1 MSGAGAAEGV
11 DDAPAE
17 DGETQEGLRDAIV
30 YHAYRT
36 AQRIARGLPTRWGHP
51 LFDVVGR
58 AGHSLM
64 PNLRAIVAGNQA
76 RVLRLPADDPVVRAS
91 TAEAFR
97 TYARYWID
105 MFRLDLLSDEEVLA
119 RTDAVGFEHVEEAL
133 AQGGG
138 LICALPHV
146 GNWDIG
152 GRYMAARG
160 HLVVSVAE
168 ELRPRRLFELFLSH
182 RQSLGMEILGLSRD
196 AQVGRRLARRLA
208 ENRVVALV
216 ADRDLTGRGVEV
228 SMFGAVRRIPAG
240 PALLAISTGAPI
252 IVTPAYQVLAGG
264 WRIVFGAPLSIELS
278 GDRRR
283 DVTALTRLMAE
294 EFERAISAAP
304 ADWHQFQPA
313 WTP

>member
-1 MSGAGAAEGV
+1 VSGTGAAAGI
-11 DDAPAE
+11 DDVSAGS
-17 DGETQEGLRDAIV
+17 GETDEGLRDAIV
-30 YHAYRT
+30 YHAYRA
-36 AQRIARGLPTRWGHP
+36 AQRVARRLPPRWGYP
-51 LFDVVGR
+51 VFDIVGR
-58 AGHSLM
+58 AGHSLL

-76 RVLRLPADDPVVRAS
+76 RVLGLPPDDPIVRAS

-119 RTDAVGFEHVEEAL
+119 RTDAVRFDHVEQAL

-160 HLVVSVAE
+160 HLIVSVAE
-168 ELRPRRLFELFLSH
+168 ELRPQRLFELFLSH
-182 RQSLGMEILGLSRD
+182 RQSMGMEILGLSRE

-228 SMFGAVRRIPAG
+228 TMFGAVRRIPAG

-252 IVTPAYQVLAGG
+252 IVTPAYQVAGG

-304 ADWHQFQPA
+304 SDWHQFQPA
-313 WTP
+313 WAP